1 MFCGNP
7 TWQLNSRAEGL
18 ANFPIK
24 GKRVDILGFVDW
36 MASGNSS
43 PLPLW
48 GKNSHAVNVP
58 KTDVFGCVPII
69 FYLQS
74 RSWAMICWPWLRPY
88 REEYRL

>member
-58 KTDVFGCVPII
+58 KTDVFG
-69 FYLQS
+69 LQS